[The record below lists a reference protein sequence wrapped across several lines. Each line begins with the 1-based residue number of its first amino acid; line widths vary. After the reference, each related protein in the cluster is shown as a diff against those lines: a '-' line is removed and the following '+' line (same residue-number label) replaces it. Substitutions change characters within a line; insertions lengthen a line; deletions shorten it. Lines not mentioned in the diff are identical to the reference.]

1 MTKRKSKITIVDI
14 ADNDPITEVK
24 EPVEEATE
32 EEVKEPVEEAK
43 EEEVKED
50 VKEEVKPIE
59 NVKEEV
65 KPIEEVKEEVKTEL
79 KEEVKSTT
87 RVQKLYECEKCH
99 KMLTASSLKYY
110 HHKNCTQYEQPS
122 RRKYNKKIITP
133 ITETITPI
141 ITQPITET
149 ITPITE
155 TITPITETI
164 TPITETIT
172 PITETITPITETIK
186 IIKPITKTNIQQT
199 RVKHTRIDHTIGVMN
214 QMSKKK
220 NKLAD
225 LLKRTYK

>member
-164 TPITETIT
+164 TPITETI
-172 PITETITPITETIK
+172 K

>member
-1 MTKRKSKITIVDI
+1 MTKKSSLKSKITIVDI
-14 ADNDPITEVK
+14 ADNEPITEVK
-24 EPVEEATE
+24 EPV
-32 EEVKEPVEEAK
+32 
-43 EEEVKED
+43 ED

-59 NVKEEV
+59 VKPIEDVKEEV
-65 KPIEEVKEEVKTEL
+65 KPIEEVKEEVKHPFQGQEVKPIEEVKTEL

-122 RRKYNKKIITP
+122 RRKYNKKIIT
-133 ITETITPI
+133 ETITPI
-141 ITQPITET
+141 TDT

-164 TPITETIT
+164 E
-172 PITETITPITETIK
+172 

-199 RVKHTRIDHTIGVMN
+199 IIKHKRNKHT
-214 QMSKKK
+214 K
-220 NKLAD
+220 
-225 LLKRTYK
+225 

>member
-1 MTKRKSKITIVDI
+1 MTKKSSLKSKITIVDI

-24 EPVEEATE
+24 EHVNPDPIEEQVE
-32 EEVKEPVEEAK
+32 EPVEEVK
-43 EEEVKED
+43 EEVKED

-59 NVKEEV
+59 EVKEEV

-122 RRKYNKKIITP
+122 RRKYNKKIIT
-133 ITETITPI
+133 
-141 ITQPITET
+141 QPITET

-155 TITPITETI
+155 T
-164 TPITETIT
+164 ITETIT

-220 NKLAD
+220 IN
-225 LLKRTYK
+225 LLIC

>member
-1 MTKRKSKITIVDI
+1 MTKKSSLKSKITIVDI

-24 EPVEEATE
+24 EHVNPDPIEEQVEETKE
-32 EEVKEPVEEAK
+32 EEVK
-43 EEEVKED
+43 EEVKED
-50 VKEEVKPIE
+50 VKEEPIE
-59 NVKEEV
+59 EVKEEV

-122 RRKYNKKIITP
+122 RRKYNKKIITQP
-133 ITETITPI
+133 IITEPITQPIITEPIITEPNITEQITETITPI
-141 ITQPITET
+141 
-149 ITPITE
+149 
-155 TITPITETI
+155 
-164 TPITETIT
+164 
-172 PITETITPITETIK
+172 ITETIK

-220 NKLAD
+220 IN
-225 LLKRTYK
+225 LLIC

>member
-1 MTKRKSKITIVDI
+1 MTKKSSLKSKITIVDI

-24 EPVEEATE
+24 EPVEEAKE

-43 EEEVKED
+43 EEEVKPIED

-59 NVKEEV
+59 V
-65 KPIEEVKEEVKTEL
+65 KPIEESIEEVKQPFQGQEL

-122 RRKYNKKIITP
+122 RRKYNKKIITQPIITEPITQPIITEPIITEPNITEP

-141 ITQPITET
+141 
-149 ITPITE
+149 
-155 TITPITETI
+155 
-164 TPITETIT
+164 
-172 PITETITPITETIK
+172 ITETIK

-220 NKLAD
+220 INLQIC
-225 LLKRTYK
+225 

>member
-1 MTKRKSKITIVDI
+1 MTKKSSLKSKITIVDI

-24 EPVEEATE
+24 EPVEDVK
-32 EEVKEPVEEAK
+32 EEVKPI
-43 EEEVKED
+43 EVKPIED

-59 NVKEEV
+59 VKPIEDVKEEV
-65 KPIEEVKEEVKTEL
+65 KPIEDVKEEVKPI
-79 KEEVKSTT
+79 EEVKSTT

-122 RRKYNKKIITP
+122 RRKYNKKIIT
-133 ITETITPI
+133 
-141 ITQPITET
+141 ET

-164 TPITETIT
+164 TPI
-172 PITETITPITETIK
+172 ITETIK

-199 RVKHTRIDHTIGVMN
+199 RLKQQRIDLSLIHI
-214 QMSKKK
+214 
-220 NKLAD
+220 
-225 LLKRTYK
+225 

>member
-1 MTKRKSKITIVDI
+1 MTKKSSLKSKITIVDI

-24 EPVEEATE
+24 EPVEEG
-32 EEVKEPVEEAK
+32 K
-43 EEEVKED
+43 EEEVKPIED

-59 NVKEEV
+59 VKPIEDVKEEV
-65 KPIEEVKEEVKTEL
+65 KPIEEVKEEVKQL
-79 KEEVKSTT
+79 FKGQEVKSTT

-122 RRKYNKKIITP
+122 RRKYNKKIIT
-133 ITETITPI
+133 
-141 ITQPITET
+141 ET

-164 TPITETIT
+164 TPI
-172 PITETITPITETIK
+172 ITETIK
-186 IIKPITKTNIQQT
+186 IIKPITKTHMQQT